1 LPNFDKEEVKM
12 CKFCDVIAGR
22 TKRDILFQDS
32 WVVVFLGRPHHLGH
46 TQVVL
51 RQHKEDLTALSE
63 KELHAFIDRMVMVA
77 RVLEKALKPDKLNYE
92 LFGNWVPH
100 LHWHILPRFKT
111 DPDFGNPPGEPLRS
125 QPYTHRNLSDEQVKR
140 IKDEL
145 KKI

>member
-1 LPNFDKEEVKM
+1 M
-12 CKFCDVIAGR
+12 CKFCDIIADR
-22 TKRDILFQDS
+22 RKKDILFQDS

-63 KELHAFIDRMVMVA
+63 KELHAFVDRLVMVA
-77 RVLEKALKPDKLNYE
+77 RVLDKVLKPDKLNYE
-92 LFGNWVPH
+92 LLGNWVPH
-100 LHWHILPRFKT
+100 LHWHILPRFKS
-111 DPDFGNPPGEPLRS
+111 DPDFGNPPGEPLRG
-125 QPYTHRNLSDEQVKR
+125 QPFTHRNPNEEQVKT

>member
-1 LPNFDKEEVKM
+1 M
-12 CKFCDVIAGR
+12 CKFCDIIAGR
-22 TKRDILFQDS
+22 RRKGILFEDS

-63 KELHAFIDRMVMVA
+63 EELHAFIDRLVMVA
-77 RVLEKALKPDKLNYE
+77 RILDKVLEPDKLNYE

-100 LHWHILPRFKT
+100 LHWHILPRFKN
-111 DPDFGNPPGEPLRS
+111 DPDFGNPPGEPLRG
-125 QPYTHRNLSDEQVKR
+125 QPFTHRNLSEGQVNR

-145 KKI
+145 KKA